1 VKFQINLND
10 QLTSRNRIAKVLL
23 LAAVVTAL
31 VSPELALAQVGG
43 GTGSGA
49 AVSARVNSI
58 FSTWQG
64 IMFSLGAFALS
75 GAFMYVGYG
84 MGWGQK
90 KWSDVAN
97 VAYGAAVAGGGVM
110 LVSWLFM

>member
-1 VKFQINLND
+1 MKLINNLND
-10 QLTSRNRIAKVLL
+10 QRGARNRLAKGLLFTVMVAALIA
-23 LAAVVTAL
+23 
-31 VSPELALAQVGG
+31 PELALAQVGG
-43 GTGSGA
+43 GTGTGA

-97 VAYGAAVAGGGVM
+97 VAYGASVAGGGVM